1 MTATLEARGDDLGKL
16 EALNDETTP
25 MAAVPA
31 LRLPADLIGRVFS
44 QLDCVDL
51 LSCST
56 VCKQWCIDSAELREG
71 WKNEYIEAWKL
82 YGLGSKLDIHPQSS
96 VCSIRDITITPAY
109 TWTRCLW
116 LCDISTRLQ
125 ARIKK

>member
-1 MTATLEARGDDLGKL
+1 MTATLEAREDDWGKP

-25 MAAVPA
+25 VAAMPA

-51 LSCST
+51 LSCSL
-56 VCKQWCIDSAELREG
+56 VCKKWCIDASEIREG

-82 YGLGSKLDIHPQSS
+82 YGLGIKRDIHPPSS
-96 VCSIRDITITPAY
+96 ACLIRGAHSWCP
-109 TWTRCLW
+109 
-116 LCDISTRLQ
+116 
-125 ARIKK
+125 